1 MSHIGLNKDTNNNTY
16 QYNINYNLTS
26 PSQDLNSM
34 IDLINFN
41 IESYEVYGNYNKLK
55 YLDTLTLNKKQF
67 KVYEGSYFKLD
78 NLFNQKETSIFK
90 VNEKV
95 LIYELE
101 NGGMLIITIDGNNKE
116 IEDNMLNELTDIT
129 ILKN

>member
-1 MSHIGLNKDTNNNTY
+1 M
-16 QYNINYNLTS
+16 
-26 PSQDLNSM
+26 
-34 IDLINFN
+34 
-41 IESYEVYGNYNKLK
+41 
-55 YLDTLTLNKKQF
+55 
-67 KVYEGSYFKLD
+67 
-78 NLFNQKETSIFK
+78 FNQKETSIFK